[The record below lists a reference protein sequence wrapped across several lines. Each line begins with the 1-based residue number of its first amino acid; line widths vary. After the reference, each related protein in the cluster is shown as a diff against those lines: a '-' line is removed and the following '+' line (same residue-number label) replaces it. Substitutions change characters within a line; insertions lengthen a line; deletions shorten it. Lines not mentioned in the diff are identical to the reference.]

1 LGVSGKVELE
11 VKPPIEATKAIVY
24 DLPSENQL
32 KFKDGKIK
40 QRVRNVRVWSTMLLH
55 KLGVLCTESVIL
67 VPESRAK
74 EIEATVKKVFKMY
87 QDLNKDLLKEVNVG
101 IDEPLIKVIDLTV
114 KQTED
119 LKTLAERKLKERL
132 DQAIERIANLLNE
145 MDSIIEESKRKRLVY
160 NLNKQT
166 KEYERL
172 EKLAKELGL
181 ETNHK
186 FELLTEL
193 MNQAI
198 STLKEGL

>member
-1 LGVSGKVELE
+1 MGAEIE
-11 VKPPIEATKAIVY
+11 IKPSVEATKAIVY

-32 KFKDGKIK
+32 VFKDAKTK
-40 QRVRNVRVWSTMLLH
+40 QRVRNVRVLSTILLH
-55 KLGVLCTESVIL
+55 RLGVECTQSVIL
-67 VPESRAK
+67 VPKSNVK
-74 EIEATVKKVFKMY
+74 NIEKTVERVFKLY
-87 QDLNKDLLKEVNVG
+87 RDLNKELIENIGVG

-132 DQAIERIANLLNE
+132 DQAIERIAKLLNE
-145 MDSIIEESKRKRLVY
+145 LDEIVEEAKRKRLIY
-160 NLNKQT
+160 NLNKQQ

-172 EKLAKELGL
+172 EKLASEIGL
-181 ETNHK
+181 ETNNK

-198 STLKEGL
+198 CMLRGEM